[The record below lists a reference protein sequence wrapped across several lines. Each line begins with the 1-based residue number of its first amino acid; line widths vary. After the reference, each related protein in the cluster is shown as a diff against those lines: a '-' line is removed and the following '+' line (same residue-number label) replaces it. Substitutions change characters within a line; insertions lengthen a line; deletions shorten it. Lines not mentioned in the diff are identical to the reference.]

1 VGDGDAAVQIAADE
15 QPEVVV
21 LDLEMPGPDPEAL
34 LIGLRRAAPDAA
46 LVTYSGHRPADV
58 AGAAVGEI
66 ALHVPKTTDL
76 TVAAKAGARRGRS
89 PAGLNAPWCARH
101 TGRMSS
107 SPGVGAA
114 AAGCATRR
122 HRDDDAVFRSGV
134 RAGAAGRRI
143 VVIAEADNGRDAI
156 DLACTSAPTS
166 CSWTS

>member
-1 VGDGDAAVQIAADE
+1 MQIAADE

-76 TVAAKAGARRGRS
+76 TVAAKA
-89 PAGLNAPWCARH
+89 
-101 TGRMSS
+101 
-107 SPGVGAA
+107 
-114 AAGCATRR
+114 
-122 HRDDDAVFRSGV
+122 V
-134 RAGAAGRRI
+134 RALGDRLRA
-143 VVIAEADNGRDAI
+143 
-156 DLACTSAPTS
+156 
-166 CSWTS
+166 